1 MSLLESGEQRY
12 IKATNNSNNKVGLA
26 TMITAHEG
34 GREGAGVSG
43 CSFGCEFF
51 LPETRCD
58 GIKMFPFFGCF
69 FFVLKIQTQKV
80 ERKADLNRITQ
91 NMQTVSG

>member
-1 MSLLESGEQRY
+1 VSLLESGEQHY

-58 GIKMFPFFGCF
+58 GIKMFPFFGCVF
-69 FFVLKIQTQKV
+69 LCSRSKHKKLKGKLI
-80 ERKADLNRITQ
+80 
-91 NMQTVSG
+91 